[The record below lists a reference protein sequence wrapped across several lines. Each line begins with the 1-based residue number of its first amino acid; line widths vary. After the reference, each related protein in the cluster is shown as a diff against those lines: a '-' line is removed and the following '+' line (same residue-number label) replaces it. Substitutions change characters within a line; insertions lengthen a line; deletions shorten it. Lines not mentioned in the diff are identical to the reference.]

1 MKKGGLTLEHRAPV
15 REQRGKGSATPAD
28 TAAVPGQTPGSPQ
41 PGAGP
46 CGGQTVAELPQVGLP
61 GSPAHPSPYSP
72 RHWRRGGRA
81 GAGREQ
87 GAPGG
92 SPGRARGASGGGRAG
107 AGTAGAGPA
116 RLGRNLG
123 RKQHPDPLLAPPR
136 FCGPGPRAVPLNLA
150 SPHAMPIQHWS
161 APLIPAAWGQP
172 EEHWT
177 PGSDTLDQ
185 PPCHLPLGCVPS
197 PVERT

>member
-1 MKKGGLTLEHRAPV
+1 MKKGELTLEHRAPV
-15 REQRGKGSATPAD
+15 REQRGKGSATPAG
-28 TAAVPGQTPGSPQ
+28 TAAGPGQTPGSPQ

-46 CGGQTVAELPQVGLP
+46 RGGQTAWPS
-61 GSPAHPSPYSP
+61 SPKWGCPAVQHTHLHTHPA
-72 RHWRRGGRA
+72 RGGEEAAPAQSESREHPGKAQA
-81 GAGREQ
+81 G
-87 GAPGG
+87 PG
-92 SPGRARGASGGGRAG
+92 GASGGGRVG

-161 APLIPAAWGQP
+161 APLIPAA
-172 EEHWT
+172 
-177 PGSDTLDQ
+177 
-185 PPCHLPLGCVPS
+185 
-197 PVERT
+197 